1 MIYFQAVLTAIRKQ
15 GSNKLFQR
23 ARMPQPE
30 QIHAIQ
36 NSKETY
42 VTMSM
47 VTPNCL
53 IDPRGQNKQY
63 IKTPGK
69 QRHERAEQHGTAGNH
84 QAARCLCRS
93 WGCRKNLRQVI
104 QE

>member
-1 MIYFQAVLTAIRKQ
+1 MQNRLEDKPNWGMQ
-15 GSNKLFQR
+15 DEGKDSNK
-23 ARMPQPE
+23 PDG
-30 QIHAIQ
+30 
-36 NSKETY
+36 SKHWQ
-42 VTMSM
+42 
-47 VTPNCL
+47 L
-53 IDPRGQNKQY
+53 DPRGQNKQY